1 MNRVVIAILLMVS
14 TLATVDAAGGLIHI
28 WDGTGVGSHKVTLE
42 AFPVAGGGDKAAVI
56 VCPGGSYSWLD
67 YDTEGTAVARW
78 LNANGITAFVL
89 RYRVQGVF
97 QFITHSRAV
106 FGGNKHPNQIQDAQM
121 ALLWVRSHAAD
132 YAISTDR
139 IGIMGFSA
147 GGHLAMMAAEMWRT
161 DFLAPLGI
169 DISGVSLRPDF
180 AVPVYPV
187 VSMADKCTHRRS
199 RRALLGEGGQRNH
212 ELRDSLSLEHHV
224 DADCP
229 PVFLVNCADD
239 PVVKCRNSELLD
251 SALTA
256 HGIVHR
262 YIQYS
267 TGGHGFG
274 ASDTKGTVECRQW
287 KREFIDWIASLF
299 ND

>member
-14 TLATVDAAGGLIHI
+14 TLATVDAAGSLIYI

-42 AFPVAGGGDKAAVI
+42 AFPVAGGGDKVAVI

-139 IGIMGFSA
+139 IGIM
-147 GGHLAMMAAEMWRT
+147 
-161 DFLAPLGI
+161 
-169 DISGVSLRPDF
+169 
-180 AVPVYPV
+180 
-187 VSMADKCTHRRS
+187 
-199 RRALLGEGGQRNH
+199 
-212 ELRDSLSLEHHV
+212 
-224 DADCP
+224 
-229 PVFLVNCADD
+229 
-239 PVVKCRNSELLD
+239 
-251 SALTA
+251 
-256 HGIVHR
+256 
-262 YIQYS
+262 
-267 TGGHGFG
+267 
-274 ASDTKGTVECRQW
+274 
-287 KREFIDWIASLF
+287 
-299 ND
+299 